1 MGTCLL
7 KSNVISMKY
16 IDSTVPSDANRQ
28 WDENLKQYY
37 VEYQK
42 NGTSYKMWIEDEKSI
57 EAKFDL
63 MHNYKLAG
71 TAYWQ
76 KDMEK
81 EGLWDLIEKEINK

>member
-1 MGTCLL
+1 
-7 KSNVISMKY
+7 
-16 IDSTVPSDANRQ
+16 
-28 WDENLKQYY
+28 
-37 VEYQK
+37 
-42 NGTSYKMWIEDEKSI
+42 MWIEDEKSI